1 MLHTASRRLGAA
13 VAATALSAGALVTI
27 AAPAANAAPA
37 TTIYSCGIT
46 GVAGPYNVTVTTDV
60 PGLPTFVPAGLDV
73 PAGLLNVTNK
83 VTIPKAARD
92 LFVGLSV
99 TKVDLPDM
107 ALTVGDESVLA
118 TGLTAATSQFV
129 ASSDG
134 TTYSADINGKNA
146 AFNAPAQGTNA
157 VTQPE
162 KFTIRATR
170 SDGSTADVP
179 CTLAAGSVPGVI
191 ASVTTAENVSTTKGK
206 PAKKVTPF
214 GKKTKVKVVV
224 TADNEVPS
232 GVVKV
237 QKGKKVLGKGTLN
250 SKGKVTVTLKKKLP
264 KGKTVVK
271 VLYRGDDYTESSRD
285 KKVVLR
291 VK

>member
-1 MLHTASRRLGAA
+1 MLHTSTRRLGAA
-13 VAATALSAGALVTI
+13 VAATALSAGALV
-27 AAPAANAAPA
+27 AVSAPAAQAAPA

-107 ALTVGDESVLA
+107 ALIVGDESVNA
-118 TGLTAATSQFV
+118 IGLTAATSQFV
-129 ASSDG
+129 ASADG
-134 TTYSADINGKNA
+134 TTYSADINGQNA
-146 AFNAPAQGTNA
+146 AFNAPAQGTNN

-162 KFTIRATR
+162 AFTIRATR
-170 SDGSTADVP
+170 ADGSTADVP
-179 CTLAAGSVPGVI
+179 CALAAGSIPGVI
-191 ASVTTAENVSTTKGK
+191 ASVTTAENQSTTTGK
-206 PAKKVTPF
+206 SAKKVTPL
-214 GKKTKVKVVV
+214 GKRAKVKVVV
-224 TADNEVPS
+224 EADNEVPS
-232 GVVKV
+232 GKVKV
-237 QKGKKVLGKGTLN
+237 MKGKKVLGKGSLN
-250 SKGKVTVTLKKKLP
+250 SKGKVTVTLKKALP

-271 VLYRGDDYTESSRD
+271 VLYSGDDYTESSRD
-285 KKVVLR
+285 KKVVIKVR
-291 VK
+291 

>member
-1 MLHTASRRLGAA
+1 MLHSASRRLGAA
-13 VAATALSAGALVTI
+13 VAATALSAGALVTMT
-27 AAPAANAAPA
+27 APAANAAPA

-170 SDGSTADVP
+170 ADGSTADVP
-179 CTLAAGSVPGVI
+179 CALTPGSVPGVI
-191 ASVTTAENVSTTKGK
+191 ASVTTAENVSTTKAK

-232 GVVKV
+232 GIVKV

-285 KKVVLR
+285 KKVVLK